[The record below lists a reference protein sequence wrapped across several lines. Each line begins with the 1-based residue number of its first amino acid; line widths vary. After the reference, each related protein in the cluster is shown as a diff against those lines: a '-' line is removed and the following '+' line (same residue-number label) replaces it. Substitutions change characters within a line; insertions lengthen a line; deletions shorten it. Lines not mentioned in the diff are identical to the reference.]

1 MGVIVPVGFGIC
13 KMMWQLSGSSD
24 VFISTFG
31 YDGDVDEDPVVDAG
45 EVNVILKAT
54 GRPCN
59 AGNMSSSYIYLGVEC
74 MRMTATGP
82 ISGTAPESQ
91 VGTSSLSPCPPNCS
105 LLIQKS
111 TTRGGRKGK
120 GRMYVPIFN
129 KSESDIEKDG
139 SILTGNLATL
149 QGYWG
154 GAFTALA
161 ASDVKPALLHSDGST
176 PDLITAW
183 TVKPLI
189 ATQRR
194 RLRR

>member
-1 MGVIVPVGFGIC
+1 MGVIVPVGYGIV
-13 KMMWQLSGSSD
+13 KILTQLVGSTE
-24 VFISTFG
+24 VFISSFG
-31 YDGDVDEDPVVDAG
+31 YEGDVAEDPVVDAA
-45 EVNVILKAT
+45 EVNVIMKAS
-54 GRPCN
+54 GRPF
-59 AGNMSSSYIYLGVEC
+59 APGNYSTGWTYLGIEC
-74 MRMTATGP
+74 MRMTASGP
-82 ISGTAPESQ
+82 IVGSAPEAV
-91 VGTSSLSPCPPNCS
+91 VGTSSLSTCPPNCA

-120 GRMYVPIFN
+120 GRMYVPILN
-129 KSESDIEKDG
+129 KSESDIERDG

-154 GAFTALA
+154 NAFTALVG
-161 ASDVKPALLHSDGST
+161 SDVKPVLLHSDGST
-176 PDLITAW
+176 PDVITAW

>member
-1 MGVIVPVGFGIC
+1 MRGLQAERFPG
-13 KMMWQLSGSSD
+13 
-24 VFISTFG
+24 
-31 YDGDVDEDPVVDAG
+31 
-45 EVNVILKAT
+45 T
-54 GRPCN
+54 GRKRRLPRKDDR
-59 AGNMSSSYIYLGVEC
+59 ED
-74 MRMTATGP
+74 
-82 ISGTAPESQ
+82 
-91 VGTSSLSPCPPNCS
+91 
-105 LLIQKS
+105 
-111 TTRGGRKGK
+111 GGRKGK